1 MPHHLIAWYST
12 AFNNA
17 SLTKLDVQSSD
28 PLLYPDTSAKTY
40 TPPQDLQLLA
50 AYAGGTSLE
59 QARIEAPSLLRVG
72 YPSIVPLESAAS
84 PSGDDVGLATY
95 QTRPLRLV
103 NGEGIAVTAANG
115 ASGTV
120 AACLL
125 CSVGT
130 IAVPPGE
137 GFWLRYTD
145 STAASPGAW
154 TTLAAALDQDLPAGT
169 YAIIGMDHWSA
180 TAVAARLII
189 EGVRYRPGIVAH
201 NTAAASRTN
210 EMFYQAK
217 LGVWGYFTNRG
228 LPFVEVLCTGADAAH
243 VGYLYVVRVGDGDM
257 IHTLPGMQ

>member
-1 MPHHLIAWYST
+1 MPHHLIAYYST

-28 PLLYPDTSAKTY
+28 PLLYADATAKTY
-40 TPPQDLQLLA
+40 TPPQDLQLVA
-50 AYAGGTSLE
+50 AYAGGTSLT
-59 QARIEAPSLLRVG
+59 QARIEAPSLQRVG

-95 QTRPLRLV
+95 RMRPLRLV
-103 NGEGIAVTAANG
+103 NGEGVAVLAANG
-115 ASGTV
+115 SIGTV

-130 IAVPPGE
+130 IPVPPGE

-145 STAASPGAW
+145 GTTVNAGAC
-154 TTLAAALDQDLPAGT
+154 TTLSASLDQDLPAGT

-189 EGVRYRPGIVAH
+189 DGVRYRPGLVAH
-201 NTAAASRTN
+201 NAASRTN
-210 EMFYQAK
+210 EMFY
-217 LGVWGYFTNRG
+217 
-228 LPFVEVLCTGADAAH
+228 
-243 VGYLYVVRVGDGDM
+243 
-257 IHTLPGMQ
+257 